1 MEKPKIPK
9 EIKIKITDDVLKGVY
24 ANNMA
29 VAHTREEFLLDFINI
44 FPPGGIVNARVI
56 ISPGHLKRIITALKD
71 NMKKYEEKFGEI
83 KEAPEPWK
91 DKTGFV
97 Q

>member
-1 MEKPKIPK
+1 MEQEKKPK
-9 EIKIKITDDVLKGVY
+9 EIKIKITDEILKGVY
-24 ANNMA
+24 ANNMV

-56 ISPGHLKRIITALKD
+56 ISPGHLKRLITALKD

-83 KEAPEPWK
+83 REAPEPRI
-91 DKTGFV
+91 DQTGFLH
-97 Q
+97 

>member
-1 MEKPKIPK
+1 MDTKEKAG
-9 EIKIKITDDVLKGVY
+9 EIKIKITDEVLKGVY

-29 VAHTREEFLLDFINI
+29 VTHTKEEFVLDFINI

-56 ISPGHLKRIITALKD
+56 TSPGHLKRIIAALQD
-71 NMKKYEEKFGEI
+71 NMRKYEGKFGEI
-83 KEAPEPWK
+83 KEAPEPLS